1 MSVISYDVPHA
12 LHKVI
17 IIVLFVADTSVLKG
31 FAANGRFF
39 ARHYLSNNLFSMAHG
54 GCGMCWRVRPIK
66 EELSAARQNGSA
78 RSWLGQNEGKGDC
91 RI

>member
-31 FAANGRFF
+31 FAANGFF
-39 ARHYLSNNLFSMAHG
+39 LPGDAR
-54 GCGMCWRVRPIK
+54 VI
-66 EELSAARQNGSA
+66 
-78 RSWLGQNEGKGDC
+78 
-91 RI
+91 I